1 MLFFNTYLCGLFE
14 TIRNIMNR
22 IIKGLLVSTML
33 IFVSFGC
40 VNAQNYSDKN
50 KQEYHQGINVIS
62 SSLDLLNRYF
72 VDSIDMKKTIRYGIN
87 SMLESLDPYTE
98 YFSEEDAEKLKL
110 ITTGEYGGIGA
121 IIAQTPDSVVYINEP
136 MANMPADKAGIK
148 AGDIILKVDTFDF
161 KKATSADVTEKLKG
175 VAGTTV
181 SVLISRYG
189 EGKPR
194 LIKIKREKI
203 AIDPVPYY
211 GITKD
216 NIGYIMLTSFTQ
228 SAGEHVEMALKELLK
243 KQVKGIILD
252 LRNNGGGLID
262 QAVKIVSLFVPEGS
276 KVVYT
281 RGRDQQETSSF
292 VTTDKP
298 IADKIPVAVL
308 INSSSASA
316 SEIVSGALQ
325 DLDRAVIVGEKSF
338 GKGLVQTTMRL
349 PYNGILKLT
358 TSKYYI
364 PSGRCIQKINYHDV
378 REGKGENILPDS
390 LTKVFYTKA
399 GREVH
404 DAGGIM
410 PDVEVKRDS
419 VATMILYLS
428 TNKDVFDW
436 VTKYYYSHKNID
448 SPIIFSIS
456 DKDYENF
463 CNMAKEKKIDYDRA
477 SGKMLDKLVDV
488 AKIEGYYDKNKSLFD
503 EMKAKL
509 TPTLEDDLVNLK
521 SQIVDFLNKSII
533 TRYYY
538 NRGNI
543 ERSIQ
548 KDNVIDSASSILLD
562 SDRYKSI
569 LSPKK

>member
-1 MLFFNTYLCGLFE
+1 
-14 TIRNIMNR
+14 MNR
-22 IIKGLLVSTML
+22 ILKGLIVSAAFL
-33 IFVSFGC
+33 SVGFGC
-40 VNAQNYSDKN
+40 ANAQNYSDKN
-50 KQEYHQGINVIS
+50 KQEYHKGMSVIS
-62 SSLDLLNRYF
+62 SSLNLLNRYF

-121 IIAQTPDSVVYINEP
+121 VIAQTPDSIVYVNEI
-136 MANMPADKAGIK
+136 MEGMPADKAGVK
-148 AGDIILKVDTFDF
+148 AGDVILKVDSIDF

-175 VAGTTV
+175 DPGT
-181 SVLISRYG
+181 SLSILIKRYG
-189 EGKPR
+189 ETKPR
-194 LIKIKREKI
+194 TINLKRQKVI
-203 AIDPVPYY
+203 IGPVPYY
-211 GITKD
+211 GVLK
-216 NIGYIMLTSFTQ
+216 NNVGYISLISFTQ
-228 SAGEHVEMALKELLK
+228 SASKQVEAALKELMK
-243 KQVKGIILD
+243 KQVSGIVLD

-262 QAVKIVSLFVPEGS
+262 QAVEIVSLFVPEGS

-281 RGRDQQETSSF
+281 KGREQNETSSF

-298 IADKIPVAVL
+298 IAENIPLAVL
-308 INSSSASA
+308 INQASASS

-349 PYNGILKLT
+349 PYDGILKLT

-410 PDVEVKRDS
+410 PDIEIKRDS

-436 VTKYYYSHKNID
+436 ITKYYYEHKSID
-448 SPIIFSIS
+448 APKNFGIT
-456 DKDYENF
+456 DKDYESF
-463 CNMAKEKKIDYDRA
+463 CSMAKSKNIDYDRA
-477 SGKMLDKLVDV
+477 SGKMLDKLIEV
-488 AKIEGYYDKNKSLFD
+488 AKIEGYYEKNKSLF
-503 EMKAKL
+503 EQMKTKL
-509 TPTLEDDLVNLK
+509 TPTLQEDLVNLK
-521 SQIVDFLNKSII
+521 SQIVDFINKSII

-538 NRGNI
+538 SKGNM
-543 ERSIQ
+543 ERSVDD
-548 KDNVIDSASSILLD
+548 DNVIQKASSIILD
-562 SDRYKSI
+562 NAEYKSI
-569 LSPKK
+569 LSPKKKS

>member
-1 MLFFNTYLCGLFE
+1 
-14 TIRNIMNR
+14 MNR
-22 IIKGLLVSTML
+22 ILKGLIVSAAFL
-33 IFVSFGC
+33 SVGFGC
-40 VNAQNYSDKN
+40 ANAQNYSDKN
-50 KQEYHQGINVIS
+50 KQEYHKGMSVIS
-62 SSLDLLNRYF
+62 SSLNLLNRYF

-121 IIAQTPDSVVYINEP
+121 VIAQTPDSIVYVNEI
-136 MANMPADKAGIK
+136 MEGMPADKAGVK
-148 AGDIILKVDTFDF
+148 AGDVILKVDSTDF

-175 VAGTTV
+175 DPGT
-181 SVLISRYG
+181 SLSILIKRYG
-189 EGKPR
+189 ETKPR
-194 LIKIKREKI
+194 TINLKRQKVI
-203 AIDPVPYY
+203 IGPVPYY
-211 GITKD
+211 GVLK
-216 NIGYIMLTSFTQ
+216 NNVGYISLISFTQ
-228 SAGEHVEMALKELLK
+228 SAGKQVEAALKELMK
-243 KQVKGIILD
+243 KQVSGIVLD

-262 QAVKIVSLFVPEGS
+262 QAVEIVSLFVPEGS

-281 RGRDQQETSSF
+281 KGREQNETSSF

-298 IADKIPVAVL
+298 IAENIPLVVL
-308 INSSSASA
+308 INQASASS

-349 PYNGILKLT
+349 PYDGILKLT

-410 PDVEVKRDS
+410 PDIEIKRDS

-436 VTKYYYSHKNID
+436 ITKYYYEHKSID
-448 SPIIFSIS
+448 APKNFGIT
-456 DKDYENF
+456 DKDYESF
-463 CNMAKEKKIDYDRA
+463 CSMAKSKNIDYDRA
-477 SGKMLDKLVDV
+477 SGKMLDKLIEV
-488 AKIEGYYDKNKSLFD
+488 AKIEGYYEKNKSLF
-503 EMKAKL
+503 EQMKTKL
-509 TPTLEDDLVNLK
+509 TPTLQEDLVNLK
-521 SQIVDFLNKSII
+521 SQIVDFINKSII

-538 NRGNI
+538 SKGNM
-543 ERSIQ
+543 ERSVDD
-548 KDNVIDSASSILLD
+548 DNVIQKASSIILD
-562 SDRYKSI
+562 NAEYKSI
-569 LSPKK
+569 LSPKKKS

>member
-1 MLFFNTYLCGLFE
+1 
-14 TIRNIMNR
+14 MNR
-22 IIKGLLVSTML
+22 ILKGLIVSAAFL
-33 IFVSFGC
+33 SFGFGC
-40 VNAQNYSDKN
+40 ANAQNYSDKN
-50 KQEYHQGINVIS
+50 KQEYHKGMSVIS
-62 SSLDLLNRYF
+62 SSLNLLNRYF

-121 IIAQTPDSVVYINEP
+121 VIAQTPDSIVYVNEI
-136 MANMPADKAGIK
+136 MEGMPADKAGVK
-148 AGDIILKVDTFDF
+148 AGDVILKVDSTDF

-175 VAGTTV
+175 DPGT
-181 SVLISRYG
+181 SLSILIKRYG
-189 EGKPR
+189 ETKPR
-194 LIKIKREKI
+194 TINLKRQKVI
-203 AIDPVPYY
+203 IGPVPYY
-211 GITKD
+211 GVLK
-216 NIGYIMLTSFTQ
+216 NNVGYISLISFTQ
-228 SAGEHVEMALKELLK
+228 SASKQVEAALKELMK
-243 KQVKGIILD
+243 KQVSGIVLD

-262 QAVKIVSLFVPEGS
+262 QAVEIVSLFVPEGS

-281 RGRDQQETSSF
+281 KGREQNETSSF

-298 IADKIPVAVL
+298 IAENIPLAVL
-308 INSSSASA
+308 INQASASS

-349 PYNGILKLT
+349 PYDGILKLT

-410 PDVEVKRDS
+410 PDIEIKRDS

-436 VTKYYYSHKNID
+436 ITKYYYEHKSID
-448 SPIIFSIS
+448 APKKFGIT
-456 DKDYENF
+456 DKDYESF
-463 CNMAKEKKIDYDRA
+463 CSMAKSKNIDYDRA
-477 SGKMLDKLVDV
+477 SGKMLDKLIEV
-488 AKIEGYYDKNKSLFD
+488 AKIEGYYEKNKSLF
-503 EMKAKL
+503 EQMKTKL
-509 TPTLEDDLVNLK
+509 TPTLQEDLVNLK
-521 SQIVDFLNKSII
+521 SQIVDFINKSII

-538 NRGNI
+538 SKGNM
-543 ERSIQ
+543 ERSVDD
-548 KDNVIDSASSILLD
+548 DNVIQKASSIILD
-562 SDRYKSI
+562 NAEYKSI
-569 LSPKK
+569 LSPKKKS

>member
-1 MLFFNTYLCGLFE
+1 
-14 TIRNIMNR
+14 MNR
-22 IIKGLLVSTML
+22 ILKGLIVSAAFL
-33 IFVSFGC
+33 SVGFGC
-40 VNAQNYSDKN
+40 ANAQNYSDKN
-50 KQEYHQGINVIS
+50 KQEYHKGMSVIS
-62 SSLDLLNRYF
+62 SSLNLLNRYF

-121 IIAQTPDSVVYINEP
+121 VIAQTPDSIVYVNEI
-136 MANMPADKAGIK
+136 MEGMPADKAGVK
-148 AGDIILKVDTFDF
+148 AGDVILKVDSIDF

-175 VAGTTV
+175 DPGT
-181 SVLISRYG
+181 SLSILIKRYG
-189 EGKPR
+189 ETKPR
-194 LIKIKREKI
+194 TINLKRQKVI
-203 AIDPVPYY
+203 IGPVPYY
-211 GITKD
+211 GVLK
-216 NIGYIMLTSFTQ
+216 NNVGYISLISFTQ
-228 SAGEHVEMALKELLK
+228 SASKQVEAALKELMK
-243 KQVKGIILD
+243 KQVSGIVLD

-262 QAVKIVSLFVPEGS
+262 QAVEIVSLFVPEGS

-281 RGRDQQETSSF
+281 KGREQNETSSF

-298 IADKIPVAVL
+298 IAENIPLAVL
-308 INSSSASA
+308 INQASASS

-349 PYNGILKLT
+349 PYDGILKLT

-410 PDVEVKRDS
+410 PDIEIKRDS

-436 VTKYYYSHKNID
+436 ITKYYYEHKSID
-448 SPIIFSIS
+448 APKNFGIT
-456 DKDYENF
+456 DKDYESF
-463 CNMAKEKKIDYDRA
+463 CSMAKSKNIDYDRA
-477 SGKMLDKLVDV
+477 SGKMLDKLIEV
-488 AKIEGYYDKNKSLFD
+488 AKIEGYYEKNKSLF
-503 EMKAKL
+503 EQMKTKL
-509 TPTLEDDLVNLK
+509 TPTLQEDLVNLK
-521 SQIVDFLNKSII
+521 SQIVDFINKSII

-538 NRGNI
+538 SKGNM
-543 ERSIQ
+543 ERSVDD
-548 KDNVIDSASSILLD
+548 DNVIQKASSIILD
-562 SDRYKSI
+562 NAEYKSI
-569 LSPKK
+569 LSPKKKN